1 MEARSLKLILPVL
14 VAFSAACENDLVD
27 PDRSLATLK
36 VTPTEARLNTAEG
49 VQTVQLTVSAY
60 DRTGAPIRN
69 HGPVTYSTSDSAVAL
84 VSSSGLVTTVG
95 PGVAEITATLTRGV
109 ITRSASAAVS
119 VYTLDVDVSEV
130 VGVYD
135 LTAMI
140 TSFDPGWGEDLT
152 GYRYTAVLTLQ
163 ADEAPAPG
171 LGGAY
176 ADLKIIG
183 PSGDIY
189 EVNDS
194 GSVISSV
201 DWRGRFVL
209 ELVGNHQRIGLTLI
223 VGTLVAGY
231 IDGHFGCCGHIGGTF
246 TATRRSVETITPPR
260 TTDSPGL
267 PNTHRTARR

>member
-36 VTPTEARLNTAEG
+36 VTPTEAALNTAEG
-49 VQTVQLTVSAY
+49 VQTLQLTVSAY

-69 HGPVTYSTSDSAVAL
+69 HGPVTYSTTDAGVAVVSD
-84 VSSSGLVTTVG
+84 SGLVTAVG

-140 TSFDPGWGEDLT
+140 TSFDPAWGDLT

-163 ADEAPAPG
+163 AGEAPAPA

-183 PSGDIY
+183 PSGDID

-194 GSVISSV
+194 GSVTSSV

-223 VGTLVAGY
+223 VGTLVAGF
-231 IDGHFGCCGHIGGTF
+231 IDGDFGCCGHIGGTF

-260 TTDSPGL
+260 TTDSPG
-267 PNTHRTARR
+267 PPSSPPAARP